1 MNLCDKCIHKDVC
14 KNVTNVNESEGVVCP
29 NRLVIL
35 FLCDKRADCKSPCYP
50 DCHLTTD
57 IRHAKNFER
66 VQQYSDLD
74 SGYRVFKE
82 IEFED
87 RLDSEK
93 DNLRMFVLHDDATAE
108 CEPPEDEKEE
118 DWLDPEKDE
127 DEEPYIIPYVDD
139 DWTALNERP
148 FEGRPGTDA

>member
-1 MNLCDKCIHKDVC
+1 MSLCYNCIHKDVC

-35 FLCDKRADCKSPCYP
+35 FLCDKRADCKGPCYP
-50 DCHLTTD
+50 DCHHTTD
-57 IRHAKNFER
+57 VRHATHFER

-82 IEFED
+82 IEFENC
-87 RLDSEK
+87 LDSETDK
-93 DNLRMFVLHDDATAE
+93 LRMFVLHDDDATAE
-108 CEPPEDEKEE
+108 CEPE
-118 DWLDPEKDE
+118 DE
-127 DEEPYIIPYVDD
+127 DEESDIIPYVDD

>member
-1 MNLCDKCIHKDVC
+1 MSLCYNCIHKDVC

-35 FLCDKRADCKSPCYP
+35 FLCDKRADCKGPCYP
-50 DCHLTTD
+50 DCHHTTD
-57 IRHAKNFER
+57 VRHAKNFER
-66 VQQYSDLD
+66 DEDQYSYLD

-82 IEFED
+82 SVYL
-87 RLDSEK
+87 RLIPHETDS
-93 DNLRMFVLHDDATAE
+93 
-108 CEPPEDEKEE
+108 
-118 DWLDPEKDE
+118 DWLDPEKDGFNVPYECKPPEDE
-127 DEEPYIIPYVDD
+127 DEESDIIPYVDD